1 MSRGKIS
8 VRQWQ
13 ERFKA
18 GSFDSEEQAGWEDF
32 SDPQNDR
39 RLQTLARLVM
49 GVTDPFILGRYYL
62 GFMKNFS
69 ADGRAYADVCF
80 TPLNEDITK
89 RFLIILDSP
98 HERAKWALITIR
110 YDDGAPEFEC
120 GDIRS
125 MIRYVNRL
133 GPELEQG
140 IKPPFIAEKF
150 AVGVYALMSGESVGI
165 NIYREGDHRYSYTSF
180 QDGRQRII
188 RTAASPEDVPP
199 GSDSEEI
206 RGIYVWRV
214 EDEEKAL
221 PAPGRSAHKS
231 HRKKEA
237 ER

>member
-1 MSRGKIS
+1 MDEHIS

-18 GSFDSEEQAGWEDF
+18 GTFDGDEQAGWEDF

-39 RLQTLARLVM
+39 GLQTLARLVM
-49 GVTDPFILGRYYL
+49 GITDPFILDRYYL

-69 ADGRAYADVCF
+69 ADGRAYSDVCF

-140 IKPPFIAEKF
+140 IKPPFIAERF
-150 AVGVYALMSGESVGI
+150 AVEVYAGICGEPSSPRV
-165 NIYREGDHRYSYTSF
+165 YREGEHCYSYTSF
-180 QDGRQRII
+180 LDGRQRVAMTSA
-188 RTAASPEDVPP
+188 RAEDVPP
-199 GSDSEEI
+199 GLISGEI
-206 RGIYVWRV
+206 RGVYVWHV
-214 EDEEKAL
+214 EGAEKQRIL
-221 PAPGRSAHKS
+221 SQTKPRKS
-231 HRKKEA
+231 SKRKEA

>member
-18 GSFDSEEQAGWEDF
+18 GSFDSDGQAGWEDF
-32 SDPQNDR
+32 YDPLNDR
-39 RLQTLARLVM
+39 RLHTLARLVM
-49 GVTDPFILGRYYL
+49 GVTNPFILDHHYVWFKDNTPAVGPFYGDVR
-62 GFMKNFS
+62 FM
-69 ADGRAYADVCF
+69 
-80 TPLNEDITK
+80 PLDEDAEK
-89 RFLIILDSP
+89 YFLVSLDSP
-98 HERAKWALITIR
+98 HERTKRALITQR
-110 YDDGAPEFEC
+110 YGYGAPEFEC
-120 GDIRS
+120 KDVRQ

-150 AVGVYALMSGESVGI
+150 AVGVYALMRGESVGI
-165 NIYREGDHRYSYTSF
+165 HIYREGDHRYSYTSF
-180 QDGRQRII
+180 QDGRRHMI
-188 RTAASPEDVPP
+188 RAAASPEDVPP

-231 HRKKEA
+231 HRRKEA